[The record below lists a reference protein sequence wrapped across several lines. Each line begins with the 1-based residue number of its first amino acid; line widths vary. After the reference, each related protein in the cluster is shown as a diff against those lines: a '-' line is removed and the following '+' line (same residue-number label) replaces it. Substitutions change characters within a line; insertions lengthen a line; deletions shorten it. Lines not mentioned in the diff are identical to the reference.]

1 MRFFVILASAVFAAA
16 QGAPPK
22 LGSVGGSTGGVSTG
36 SSGTIPTGSIPS
48 VNRPST
54 TNSTNSTVNGRG
66 PFFFGKVSMPDG
78 TPPPSGVIIERVC
91 GSVIRPQAY
100 TDSHGEFAFQ
110 VGETQDMMPDATE
123 SAPTGR
129 GIGSSSNNQ
138 SVQGKTSNLSNCDLR
153 ASMAGYRSD
162 TFSLAGRRSLDD
174 PNIGTLILHPYAKPE
189 GLTTSATSLLA
200 PKDAHKAFEK
210 GLEAM
215 RKSKLDEAESD
226 FLKATEIY
234 PRYASAWMDL
244 GSIYEQRKKL
254 PEARDAYAK
263 AVAADSKFIKPYERL
278 YILAFADNNWND
290 LAQLTDK
297 VMRLNPY
304 DFPQAVYFNAVANS
318 QLGKLDLAEKSAREA
333 LVMGSASRNP
343 KVYYILGVILTKK
356 QDFKGAAEYLQTYL
370 KSDAVTDRD
379 AVKKLLA
386 DVEKQVQARAD
397 VKPQP

>member
-1 MRFFVILASAVFAAA
+1 
-16 QGAPPK
+16 
-22 LGSVGGSTGGVSTG
+22 
-36 SSGTIPTGSIPS
+36 
-48 VNRPST
+48 
-54 TNSTNSTVNGRG
+54 
-66 PFFFGKVSMPDG
+66 
-78 TPPPSGVIIERVC
+78 
-91 GSVIRPQAY
+91 
-100 TDSHGEFAFQ
+100 
-110 VGETQDMMPDATE
+110 
-123 SAPTGR
+123 
-129 GIGSSSNNQ
+129 
-138 SVQGKTSNLSNCDLR
+138 
-153 ASMAGYRSD
+153 
-162 TFSLAGRRSLDD
+162 
-174 PNIGTLILHPYAKPE
+174 
-189 GLTTSATSLLA
+189 
-200 PKDAHKAFEK
+200 
-210 GLEAM
+210 
-215 RKSKLDEAESD
+215 
-226 FLKATEIY
+226 
-234 PRYASAWMDL
+234 MDL